1 MKKKTTKDDG
11 KDFYDTFFSM
21 NKQER
26 KKSCKKY
33 VGKIVS
39 ENQFPFKKDAINF
52 AHSMAATEH
61 PECKP
66 YLKTKKSLRHRLQR
80 LLKHIKV

>member
-1 MKKKTTKDDG
+1 MKKKTKDG

-39 ENQFPFKKDAINF
+39 ENQFPLKKDALKF
-52 AHSMAATEH
+52 AHYMAASEH

-66 YLKTKKSLRHRLQR
+66 YLKTKKSLRHRLRR
-80 LLKHIKV
+80 LLKDIKV